1 MNDQILSVSE
11 LSDYINQTLEYAY
24 PSVVVEGE
32 VSSFKISQGK
42 WVFFDIKDSQ
52 TTLGCFMS
60 IYQLNTPLEDGML
73 VRVVAQPKLTTWGKF
88 SLTVKSVELAGEGS
102 VKKAFELLKL
112 KLEKEGLFALDRKRQ
127 LPQYPKKV
135 ALVTSK
141 QAAAFNDFVTIL
153 QDRWGGVMVDHLQ
166 VQVQG
171 SSAPQQI
178 VEAIEYF
185 NMKAEDYD
193 ALVIIRGGGSAE
205 DLQAFQTEPVARA
218 IYSSEIATL
227 VAIGHEDDIS
237 LAELVADLRAATPT
251 DAARLLVPDKKSV
264 ISQLEASIS
273 LQSELTLKILQ
284 RESDKLTRFHNSL
297 KFVIDSAVSDLSSKQ
312 YRLNSAIST
321 AINSSHSEFAVLSQ
335 KLTSLSPQ
343 SVLDRGY
350 AVVSYEGR
358 SVSRT
363 STLKNNDNIMVQLAQ
378 GKLTAKIIEIDPK

>member
-1 MNDQILSVSE
+1 MNNQILSVSE

-127 LPQYPKKV
+127 LPQYPKRV

-141 QAAAFNDFVTIL
+141 QAAAYNDFVTIL
-153 QDRWGGVMVDHLQ
+153 QDRWSGVVVDHLQ

-185 NMKAEDYD
+185 NMKAADYD

-218 IYSSEIATL
+218 IYSSEIATV

-297 KFVIDSAVSDLSSKQ
+297 RFVIDSAVSDLSSKQ

-358 SVSRT
+358 SVSSS

-378 GKLTAKIIEIDPK
+378 GKLTAKIIEIDSK

>member
-127 LPQYPKKV
+127 LTQYPKKV

-141 QAAAFNDFVTIL
+141 QAAAYNDFVTIL
-153 QDRWGGVMVDHLQ
+153 QDRWGGVVVDHLQ

-185 NMKAEDYD
+185 NMKAADYD

-218 IYSSEIATL
+218 IYSSEIATV

-297 KFVIDSAVSDLSSKQ
+297 RFVIDSAVSDLSSKQ

-358 SVSRT
+358 SVSSS

>member
-127 LPQYPKKV
+127 LPQYPKRV

-141 QAAAFNDFVTIL
+141 QAAAYNDFVTIL
-153 QDRWGGVMVDHLQ
+153 QDRWSGVVVDHLQ

-185 NMKAEDYD
+185 NMKAADYD

-218 IYSSEIATL
+218 IYSSEIATV

-297 KFVIDSAVSDLSSKQ
+297 RFVIDSAVSDLSSKQ

-350 AVVSYEGR
+350 AVVSYEGH
-358 SVSRT
+358 SVSSS

>member
-127 LPQYPKKV
+127 LTQYPKKV

-141 QAAAFNDFVTIL
+141 QAAAYNDFVTIL
-153 QDRWGGVMVDHLQ
+153 QDRWGGVVVDHLQ

-185 NMKAEDYD
+185 NMKAADYD

-218 IYSSEIATL
+218 IYSSEIATI

-297 KFVIDSAVSDLSSKQ
+297 RFVIDSAVSDLSSKQ
-312 YRLNSAIST
+312 YRLDSAIST

-358 SVSRT
+358 SVSSS

>member
-127 LPQYPKKV
+127 LPQYPKRV

-141 QAAAFNDFVTIL
+141 QAAAYNDFVTIL
-153 QDRWGGVMVDHLQ
+153 QDRWSGVVVDHLQ

-185 NMKAEDYD
+185 NMKAADYD

-218 IYSSEIATL
+218 IYSSEIATV

-297 KFVIDSAVSDLSSKQ
+297 RFVIDSAVSDLSSKE

-358 SVSRT
+358 SVSSS

>member
-127 LPQYPKKV
+127 LPQYPKRV

-141 QAAAFNDFVTIL
+141 QAAAYNDFVTIL
-153 QDRWGGVMVDHLQ
+153 QDRWGGVSVDHLQ

-171 SSAPQQI
+171 SSAPQQS

-185 NMKAEDYD
+185 NMKAADYD

-218 IYSSEIATL
+218 IYSSEIATV

-264 ISQLEASIS
+264 ITQLEASIS

-297 KFVIDSAVSDLSSKQ
+297 RFVIDSAVSDLSSKQ

-358 SVSRT
+358 SVSST
-363 STLKNNDNIMVQLAQ
+363 STLKNNDSIMVQLAQ

>member
-141 QAAAFNDFVTIL
+141 QAAAYNDFVTIL
-153 QDRWGGVMVDHLQ
+153 QDRWGGVAVDHLQ

-185 NMKAEDYD
+185 NIKAADYD

-218 IYSSEIATL
+218 IYSSEIATV

-264 ISQLEASIS
+264 ITQLEASIS

-297 KFVIDSAVSDLSSKQ
+297 RFVIDSAVSDLSSKQ

-358 SVSRT
+358 SVSST
-363 STLKNNDNIMVQLAQ
+363 STLKNNDSIMVQLAQ

>member
-127 LPQYPKKV
+127 LPQYPKRV

-141 QAAAFNDFVTIL
+141 QAAAYNDFVTIL
-153 QDRWGGVMVDHLQ
+153 QDRWGGVVVDHLQ

-178 VEAIEYF
+178 VDAIEYF
-185 NMKAEDYD
+185 NLQAEDYD

-218 IYSSEIATL
+218 IYSSEIATV

-297 KFVIDSAVSDLSSKQ
+297 RFVIDSAVSDLSSKQ

-358 SVSRT
+358 SVSSS
-363 STLKNNDNIMVQLAQ
+363 STLKNNDSIMVQLAQ

>member
-73 VRVVAQPKLTTWGKF
+73 VRVVAQPKLTSWGKF

-141 QAAAFNDFVTIL
+141 QAAAYNDFVTIL
-153 QDRWGGVMVDHLQ
+153 QDRWGGVVVDHLQ

-185 NMKAEDYD
+185 NMKAADYD

-218 IYSSEIATL
+218 IYSSEIATV

-297 KFVIDSAVSDLSSKQ
+297 RFVIDSAVSDLSSKQ
-312 YRLNSAIST
+312 YRLDSAIST
-321 AINSSHSEFAVLSQ
+321 AINSSHTEFAVLSQ

-358 SVSRT
+358 SVSSS

-378 GKLTAKIIEIDPK
+378 GKLTAKIIEINSK

>member
-127 LPQYPKKV
+127 LPQYPKRV

-141 QAAAFNDFVTIL
+141 QAAAYNDFVTIL
-153 QDRWGGVMVDHLQ
+153 QDRWGGVVVDHLQ

-185 NMKAEDYD
+185 NMKAADYD

-218 IYSSEIATL
+218 IYSSEIATI

-297 KFVIDSAVSDLSSKQ
+297 RFVIDSAVSDLSSKQ

-358 SVSRT
+358 SVSSS

>member
-127 LPQYPKKV
+127 LPQYPKRV

-141 QAAAFNDFVTIL
+141 QAAAYNDFVTIL
-153 QDRWGGVMVDHLQ
+153 QDRWGGVVVDHLQ

-185 NMKAEDYD
+185 NMKAADYD

-218 IYSSEIATL
+218 IYSSEIATV

-297 KFVIDSAVSDLSSKQ
+297 RFVIDSAVSDLSSKE

-358 SVSRT
+358 SVSSS

-378 GKLTAKIIEIDPK
+378 GKLTAKIIEIDSK

>member
-141 QAAAFNDFVTIL
+141 QAAAYNDFVTIL
-153 QDRWGGVMVDHLQ
+153 QDRWGGVVVDHLQ

-185 NMKAEDYD
+185 NMKAADYD

-218 IYSSEIATL
+218 IYSSEIATI

-297 KFVIDSAVSDLSSKQ
+297 RFVIDSAVSDLSSKQ
-312 YRLNSAIST
+312 YRLDSAIST
-321 AINSSHSEFAVLSQ
+321 AINSSHTEFAVLSQ

-358 SVSRT
+358 SVSSS

-378 GKLTAKIIEIDPK
+378 GKLTAKIIEIDSK

>member
-1 MNDQILSVSE
+1 MNNQILSVSE

-141 QAAAFNDFVTIL
+141 QAAAYNDFVTIL
-153 QDRWGGVMVDHLQ
+153 QDRWGGVVVDHLQ

-185 NMKAEDYD
+185 NMKAADYD

-218 IYSSEIATL
+218 IYSSEIATV

-297 KFVIDSAVSDLSSKQ
+297 RFVIDSAVSDLSSKQ

-350 AVVSYEGR
+350 AVVSYEGH
-358 SVSRT
+358 SVS
-363 STLKNNDNIMVQLAQ
+363 SSSALKNNDNIMVQLAQ

>member
-141 QAAAFNDFVTIL
+141 QAAAYNDFVTIL
-153 QDRWGGVMVDHLQ
+153 QDRWGGVVVDHLQ

-185 NMKAEDYD
+185 NMKAADYD

-218 IYSSEIATL
+218 IYSSEIATV

-297 KFVIDSAVSDLSSKQ
+297 RFVIDSAVSDLSSKQ

-358 SVSRT
+358 SVSSS

>member
-127 LPQYPKKV
+127 LPQYPKRV

-141 QAAAFNDFVTIL
+141 QAAAYNDFVTIL
-153 QDRWGGVMVDHLQ
+153 QDRWGGVVVDHLQ

-171 SSAPQQI
+171 GSAPQQI
-178 VEAIEYF
+178 VDAIEYF
-185 NMKAEDYD
+185 NLQAEDYD

-218 IYSSEIATL
+218 IYSSEIATI

-284 RESDKLTRFHNSL
+284 RESDKLSRFHNSL
-297 KFVIDSAVSDLSSKQ
+297 RFVIDSAVSDLSSKQ

-358 SVSRT
+358 SVSSS
-363 STLKNNDNIMVQLAQ
+363 STLKNNDSIMVQLAQ

>member
-141 QAAAFNDFVTIL
+141 QAAAYNDFVTIL
-153 QDRWGGVMVDHLQ
+153 QDRWGGVVVDHLQ

-185 NMKAEDYD
+185 NMKAADYD

-218 IYSSEIATL
+218 IYSSEIATI

-297 KFVIDSAVSDLSSKQ
+297 RFVIDSAVSDLSSKQ

-358 SVSRT
+358 SVSSS

>member
-112 KLEKEGLFALDRKRQ
+112 KLEKEGLFALDHKRQ

-141 QAAAFNDFVTIL
+141 QAAAYNDFVTIL
-153 QDRWGGVMVDHLQ
+153 QDRWGGVVVDHLQ

-185 NMKAEDYD
+185 NMKAADYD

-218 IYSSEIATL
+218 IYSSEIATI

-297 KFVIDSAVSDLSSKQ
+297 RFVIDSAVSDLSSKQ
-312 YRLNSAIST
+312 YRLDSAIST
-321 AINSSHSEFAVLSQ
+321 AINSSHTEFAVLSQ

-358 SVSRT
+358 SVSSS

>member
-127 LPQYPKKV
+127 LPQYPKRV

-141 QAAAFNDFVTIL
+141 QAAAYNDFVTIL
-153 QDRWGGVMVDHLQ
+153 QDRWGGVVVDHLQ

-185 NMKAEDYD
+185 NMKAADYD

-218 IYSSEIATL
+218 IYSSEIATV

-297 KFVIDSAVSDLSSKQ
+297 RFVIDSAVSDLSSKQ

-358 SVSRT
+358 SVSSS

>member
-153 QDRWGGVMVDHLQ
+153 QDRWGGVVVDHLQ

-185 NMKAEDYD
+185 NLQAADYD

>member
-127 LPQYPKKV
+127 LPQYPKRV

-141 QAAAFNDFVTIL
+141 QAAAYNDFVTIL
-153 QDRWGGVMVDHLQ
+153 QDRWSGVVVDHLQ

-185 NMKAEDYD
+185 NMKAAGYD

-218 IYSSEIATL
+218 IYSSEIATV

-297 KFVIDSAVSDLSSKQ
+297 RFVIDSAVSDLTSKQ

-358 SVSRT
+358 SVSSS

>member
-112 KLEKEGLFALDRKRQ
+112 KLEKEGLFALERKRQ

-141 QAAAFNDFVTIL
+141 QAAAYNDFVTIL
-153 QDRWGGVMVDHLQ
+153 QDRWGGVVVDHLQ

-185 NMKAEDYD
+185 NMKAADYD

-218 IYSSEIATL
+218 IYSSEIATV

-297 KFVIDSAVSDLSSKQ
+297 RFVIDSAVSDLSSKQ

-358 SVSRT
+358 SVSSS

>member
-127 LPQYPKKV
+127 LPQYPKRV

-141 QAAAFNDFVTIL
+141 QAAAYNDFVTIL
-153 QDRWGGVMVDHLQ
+153 QDRWGGVVVDHLQ

-185 NMKAEDYD
+185 NMKAADYD

-218 IYSSEIATL
+218 IYSSEIATV

-297 KFVIDSAVSDLSSKQ
+297 RFVIDSAVSDLSSKQ

-358 SVSRT
+358 SVS
-363 STLKNNDNIMVQLAQ
+363 SSSALKNNDNIMVQLAQ

>member
-1 MNDQILSVSE
+1 MNNQILSVSE

-127 LPQYPKKV
+127 LPQYPKRV

-141 QAAAFNDFVTIL
+141 QAAAYNDFVTIL
-153 QDRWGGVMVDHLQ
+153 QDRWSGVVVDHLQ

-185 NMKAEDYD
+185 NMKAADYD

-218 IYSSEIATL
+218 IYSSEIATV

-297 KFVIDSAVSDLSSKQ
+297 RFVIDSAVSDLSSKQ

-358 SVSRT
+358 SVSSS

-378 GKLTAKIIEIDPK
+378 GKLTAKIIEINSK

>member
-141 QAAAFNDFVTIL
+141 QAAAYNDFVTIL
-153 QDRWGGVMVDHLQ
+153 QDRWGGVVVDHLQ

-185 NMKAEDYD
+185 NMKAADYD

-218 IYSSEIATL
+218 IYSSEIATV

-297 KFVIDSAVSDLSSKQ
+297 RFVIDSAVSDLSSKQ

-350 AVVSYEGR
+350 AVVSYEGH
-358 SVSRT
+358 SVS
-363 STLKNNDNIMVQLAQ
+363 SSSALKNNDNIMVQLSK
-378 GKLTAKIIEIDPK
+378 GNLTAKIIEIDPK

>member
-127 LPQYPKKV
+127 LPQYPKRV

-141 QAAAFNDFVTIL
+141 QAAAYNDFVTIL
-153 QDRWGGVMVDHLQ
+153 QDRWGGVVVDHLQ

-171 SSAPQQI
+171 GSAPQQI
-178 VEAIEYF
+178 VDAIEYF
-185 NMKAEDYD
+185 NLQAEDYD

-218 IYSSEIATL
+218 IYSSEIATI

-284 RESDKLTRFHNSL
+284 RESDKLSRFHNSL
-297 KFVIDSAVSDLSSKQ
+297 RFVIDSAVSDLSSKQ

-358 SVSRT
+358 SVSSS
-363 STLKNNDNIMVQLAQ
+363 STLKNNDSIMVQLAQ
-378 GKLTAKIIEIDPK
+378 GKLTAKIIEINPK

>member
-127 LPQYPKKV
+127 LPQYPKTV

-141 QAAAFNDFVTIL
+141 QAAAYNDFVTIL
-153 QDRWGGVMVDHLQ
+153 QDRWGGVSVDHLQ

-185 NMKAEDYD
+185 NIKAADYD

-218 IYSSEIATL
+218 IYSSEIATV

-264 ISQLEASIS
+264 ITQLEASIS

-297 KFVIDSAVSDLSSKQ
+297 RFVIDSAVSDLSSKQ

-358 SVSRT
+358 SVSST
-363 STLKNNDNIMVQLAQ
+363 STLKNNDSIMVQLAQ

>member
-141 QAAAFNDFVTIL
+141 QAAAYNDFVTIL
-153 QDRWGGVMVDHLQ
+153 QDRWSGVVVDHLQ

-185 NMKAEDYD
+185 NMKAADYD

-218 IYSSEIATL
+218 IYSSEIATV

-297 KFVIDSAVSDLSSKQ
+297 RFVIDSAVSDLSSKQ

-350 AVVSYEGR
+350 AVVSYEGH
-358 SVSRT
+358 SVS
-363 STLKNNDNIMVQLAQ
+363 SSSALKNNDNIMVQLAQ

>member
-127 LPQYPKKV
+127 LPQYPKRV

-141 QAAAFNDFVTIL
+141 QAAAYNDFVTIL
-153 QDRWGGVMVDHLQ
+153 QDRWGGVVVDHLQ

-185 NMKAEDYD
+185 NIKAADYD

-218 IYSSEIATL
+218 IYSSEIATV

-264 ISQLEASIS
+264 ITQLEASIS

-297 KFVIDSAVSDLSSKQ
+297 RFVIDSAVSDLSSKQ

-358 SVSRT
+358 SVSST
-363 STLKNNDNIMVQLAQ
+363 STLKNNDSIMVQLAQ

>member
-127 LPQYPKKV
+127 LPQYPKRV

-141 QAAAFNDFVTIL
+141 QAAAYNDFVTIL
-153 QDRWGGVMVDHLQ
+153 QDRWGGVVVDHLQ

-178 VEAIEYF
+178 VDAIEYF
-185 NMKAEDYD
+185 NLQAADYD

-218 IYSSEIATL
+218 IYSSEIATI

-297 KFVIDSAVSDLSSKQ
+297 RFVIDSAVSDLSSKQ

-321 AINSSHSEFAVLSQ
+321 AINSSQSEFAVLSQ

-363 STLKNNDNIMVQLAQ
+363 STLKNNGSIMVQLAQ

>member
-141 QAAAFNDFVTIL
+141 QAAAYNDFVTIL
-153 QDRWGGVMVDHLQ
+153 QDRWGGVVVDHLQ

-185 NMKAEDYD
+185 NIKAADYD

-218 IYSSEIATL
+218 IYSSEIATV

-264 ISQLEASIS
+264 ITQLEASIS

-297 KFVIDSAVSDLSSKQ
+297 RFVIDSAVSDLSSKQ

-350 AVVSYEGR
+350 AVVSYEGH
-358 SVSRT
+358 SVS
-363 STLKNNDNIMVQLAQ
+363 SSSALKNNDNIMVQLAQ

>member
-127 LPQYPKKV
+127 LPQDPKRV

-141 QAAAFNDFVTIL
+141 QAAAYNDFVTIL
-153 QDRWGGVMVDHLQ
+153 QDRWGGVVVDHLQ

-185 NMKAEDYD
+185 NMKAADYD

-218 IYSSEIATL
+218 IYSSEIATV

-297 KFVIDSAVSDLSSKQ
+297 RFVIDSAVSDLSSKQ

-358 SVSRT
+358 SVSSS

>member
-141 QAAAFNDFVTIL
+141 QAAAYNDFVTIL
-153 QDRWGGVMVDHLQ
+153 QDRWGGVVVDHLQ

-185 NMKAEDYD
+185 NMKAADYD

-218 IYSSEIATL
+218 IYSSEIATV

-297 KFVIDSAVSDLSSKQ
+297 RFVIDSAVSDLSSKQ
-312 YRLNSAIST
+312 YRLDSAIST
-321 AINSSHSEFAVLSQ
+321 AINSSHTEFAVLSQ

-350 AVVSYEGR
+350 AVVSYEGH
-358 SVSRT
+358 SVS
-363 STLKNNDNIMVQLAQ
+363 SSSALKNNDNIMVQLAQ

>member
-127 LPQYPKKV
+127 LPQYPKRV

-141 QAAAFNDFVTIL
+141 QAAAYNDFVTIL
-153 QDRWGGVMVDHLQ
+153 QDRWSGVVVDHLQ

-185 NMKAEDYD
+185 NMKAADYD

-218 IYSSEIATL
+218 IYSSEIATV

-297 KFVIDSAVSDLSSKQ
+297 RFVIDSAVSDLSSKQ

-358 SVSRT
+358 SVSSS

-378 GKLTAKIIEIDPK
+378 GKLTAKIIEIDSK

>member
-141 QAAAFNDFVTIL
+141 QAAAYNDFVTIL
-153 QDRWGGVMVDHLQ
+153 QDRWGGVVVDHLQ

-185 NMKAEDYD
+185 NIKAADYD

-218 IYSSEIATL
+218 IYSSEIATV

-264 ISQLEASIS
+264 ITQLEASIS

-297 KFVIDSAVSDLSSKQ
+297 RFVIDSAVSDLSSKQ

-358 SVSRT
+358 SVSST
-363 STLKNNDNIMVQLAQ
+363 STLKNNDSIMVQLAQ

>member
-141 QAAAFNDFVTIL
+141 QAAAYNDFVTIL
-153 QDRWGGVMVDHLQ
+153 QDRWGGVVVDHLQ

-185 NMKAEDYD
+185 NMKAADYD

-218 IYSSEIATL
+218 IYSSEIATI

-297 KFVIDSAVSDLSSKQ
+297 RFVIDSAVSDLSSKQ
-312 YRLNSAIST
+312 YRLDSAIST
-321 AINSSHSEFAVLSQ
+321 AINSSHTEFAVLSQ

-358 SVSRT
+358 SVSSS

>member
-127 LPQYPKKV
+127 LPQYPKRV

-141 QAAAFNDFVTIL
+141 QAAAYNDFVTIL
-153 QDRWGGVMVDHLQ
+153 QDRWGGVVVDHLQ

-185 NMKAEDYD
+185 NMKAADYD

-218 IYSSEIATL
+218 IYSSEIATI

-273 LQSELTLKILQ
+273 MQSELTLKILQ

-297 KFVIDSAVSDLSSKQ
+297 RFVIDSAVSDLTSKQ
-312 YRLNSAIST
+312 YRLNSAISK
-321 AINSSHSEFAVLSQ
+321 AINSSHTEFAVLSQ

-358 SVSRT
+358 SVSSS